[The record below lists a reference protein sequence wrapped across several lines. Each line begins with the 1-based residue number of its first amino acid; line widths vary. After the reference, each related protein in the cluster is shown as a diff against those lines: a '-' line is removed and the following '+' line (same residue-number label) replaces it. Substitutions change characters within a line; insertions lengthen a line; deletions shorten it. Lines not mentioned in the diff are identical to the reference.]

1 MGYYRAG
8 FDIVGVDI
16 KPQPR
21 YPFEFMQADAMN
33 VLATGDLGPFDAI
46 HASPPCQ
53 AFSPLR
59 AVCKG
64 KEFPDLISNTRELLI
79 KAKIPYVIENV
90 PGAPIFRSV
99 QLCGA
104 AFGLRTYRHRNFECS
119 FMISQPEHPKHRIR
133 TNRKKQR
140 RKAHWEE
147 GGFVSVVGDIGR
159 YVGSEAMGIDWMTG
173 EELSQAIPPAYTEFI
188 GKQLMRIIHA

>member
-1 MGYYRAG
+1 MRPKLLDLFCGAGGCSMGYYRAG

-64 KEFPDLISNTRELLI
+64 KEFPDLISNTRELREGFPL
-79 KAKIPYVIENV
+79 
-90 PGAPIFRSV
+90 
-99 QLCGA
+99 L
-104 AFGLRTYRHRNFECS
+104 AFAQRARAREFDPNTF
-119 FMISQPEHPKHRIR
+119 ISGCP
-133 TNRKKQR
+133 
-140 RKAHWEE
+140 
-147 GGFVSVVGDIGR
+147 
-159 YVGSEAMGIDWMTG
+159 
-173 EELSQAIPPAYTEFI
+173 
-188 GKQLMRIIHA
+188 